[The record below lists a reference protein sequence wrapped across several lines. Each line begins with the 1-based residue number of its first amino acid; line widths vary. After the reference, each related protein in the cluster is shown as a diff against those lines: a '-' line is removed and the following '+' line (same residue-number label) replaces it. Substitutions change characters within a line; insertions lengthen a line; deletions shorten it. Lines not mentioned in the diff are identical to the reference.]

1 MTFSVITNAEFNSYN
16 RVMNFFN
23 YKFSQL
29 LLDSDITDGQ
39 TFLYDLGE
47 YLDESKYPVDKIRL
61 NVFTGYSNRIDLV
74 FFYNNE
80 KVAWVEV
87 TFEKYGLLNIS
98 SFLYYKKDFQ
108 IFHHIIEEYF
118 DIHNQQIYDIWMD
131 KCNIHTHKENAIKV
145 NDCTNYS
152 PNGTSVILKGSLEE
166 VFEQYAKHNDALKY
180 CNGDFWKF
188 DDKKIDTLYR
198 LFKMLYK
205 GNYSLD
211 IALKRGA
218 LID

>member
-16 RVMNFFN
+16 RVLNYFN
-23 YKFSQL
+23 DKFSQL

-80 KVAWVEV
+80 KIAWVEV
-87 TFEKYGLLNIS
+87 TFEPYGLLKIS
-98 SFLYYKKDFQ
+98 NKLYHKKDFQ

-118 DIHNQQIYDIWMD
+118 DVHNQQIYDKWMH
-131 KCNIHTHKENAIKV
+131 KCKIRAHKENAIKV

-166 VFEQYAKHNDALKY
+166 VFEQYATHNDALKY
-180 CNGDFWKF
+180 CNGEFWKF

>member
-80 KVAWVEV
+80 KIAWVEV
-87 TFEKYGLLNIS
+87 TFEPYGLLKIS
-98 SFLYYKKDFQ
+98 NKLYHKKDFQ

>member
-1 MTFSVITNAEFNSYN
+1 MTFSVITNSEFNSYN
-16 RVMNFFN
+16 RVLNYFN

-80 KVAWVEV
+80 KIAWVEV
-87 TFEKYGLLNIS
+87 TFEPYGLLKIS
-98 SFLYYKKDFQ
+98 NKLYHKKDFQ

-180 CNGDFWKF
+180 CNGEFWKF

>member
-16 RVMNFFN
+16 RVLNYFN

-80 KVAWVEV
+80 KIAWVEV
-87 TFEKYGLLNIS
+87 TFEPYGLLKIS
-98 SFLYYKKDFQ
+98 NKLYHKKDFQ

-118 DIHNQQIYDIWMD
+118 DVHNQQIYDIWMD

-180 CNGDFWKF
+180 CNGEFWKF

>member
-16 RVMNFFN
+16 RVLNYFN
-23 YKFSQL
+23 HKFSQL

-80 KVAWVEV
+80 KIAWVEV
-87 TFEKYGLLNIS
+87 TFEPYGLLKIS
-98 SFLYYKKDFQ
+98 NKLYHKKDFQ

-118 DIHNQQIYDIWMD
+118 DVHNQQIYDKWMH
-131 KCNIHTHKENAIKV
+131 KCKIRTHKENAIKV

-166 VFEQYAKHNDALKY
+166 VFEQYATHNDALKY
-180 CNGDFWKF
+180 CNGEFWNF

>member
-16 RVMNFFN
+16 RVLNYFN

-29 LLDSDITDGQ
+29 LLDSGITDGQ

-80 KVAWVEV
+80 KIAWVEV
-87 TFEKYGLLNIS
+87 TFEPYGLLKIS
-98 SFLYYKKDFQ
+98 NKLYHKKDFQ

-118 DIHNQQIYDIWMD
+118 DVHNQQIYDIWVD

-180 CNGDFWKF
+180 CNGEFWKF

-198 LFKMLYK
+198 LFKMRYK

>member
-16 RVMNFFN
+16 RVLNYFN

-80 KVAWVEV
+80 KIAWVEV
-87 TFEKYGLLNIS
+87 TFEPYGLLKIS
-98 SFLYYKKDFQ
+98 NKLYHKKDFQ

-131 KCNIHTHKENAIKV
+131 KCKIHTHKENAIKV

-180 CNGDFWKF
+180 CNGEFWKF
-188 DDKKIDTLYR
+188 DDNNIDTLYR
-198 LFKMLYK
+198 IFKMLYK
-205 GNYSLD
+205 GNYSLH
-211 IALKRGA
+211 IALKRGVI
-218 LID
+218 ID

>member
-1 MTFSVITNAEFNSYN
+1 MTFSVITNSEFNSYN
-16 RVMNFFN
+16 RVMNYFN

-80 KVAWVEV
+80 KIAWVEV
-87 TFEKYGLLNIS
+87 TFEPYGLLKIS
-98 SFLYYKKDFQ
+98 NKLYHKKDFQ

-118 DIHNQQIYDIWMD
+118 DVHNQQIYDIWVD

-166 VFEQYAKHNDALKY
+166 VFEQYATHNDALKY
-180 CNGDFWKF
+180 CNGEFWKF

>member
-80 KVAWVEV
+80 KIAWVEV
-87 TFEKYGLLNIS
+87 TFE
-98 SFLYYKKDFQ
+98 
-108 IFHHIIEEYF
+108 
-118 DIHNQQIYDIWMD
+118 
-131 KCNIHTHKENAIKV
+131 
-145 NDCTNYS
+145 
-152 PNGTSVILKGSLEE
+152 P
-166 VFEQYAKHNDALKY
+166 
-180 CNGDFWKF
+180 
-188 DDKKIDTLYR
+188 
-198 LFKMLYK
+198 
-205 GNYSLD
+205 
-211 IALKRGA
+211 
-218 LID
+218 

>member
-16 RVMNFFN
+16 RVLNYFN

-61 NVFTGYSNRIDLV
+61 NVFTGYNNRIDLV

-80 KVAWVEV
+80 KIAWVEV
-87 TFEKYGLLNIS
+87 TFEPYGLLKIS
-98 SFLYYKKDFQ
+98 NKLYHKKDFQ

-118 DIHNQQIYDIWMD
+118 DVHNQQIYDIWGD
-131 KCNIHTHKENAIKV
+131 KCNIHTHKENSIKV

-180 CNGDFWKF
+180 CNGEFWKF

>member
-61 NVFTGYSNRIDLV
+61 NVFTGYSNRIDLT

-80 KVAWVEV
+80 KIAWVEV
-87 TFEKYGLLNIS
+87 TFEPYGLLKIS
-98 SFLYYKKDFQ
+98 NKLYHKKDFQ

-118 DIHNQQIYDIWMD
+118 DVHNQQIYDIWVD
-131 KCNIHTHKENAIKV
+131 KCNIHIHKENAIKV

-180 CNGDFWKF
+180 CNGEFWKF

>member
-16 RVMNFFN
+16 RVLNYFN
-23 YKFSQL
+23 DKFSQL

-80 KVAWVEV
+80 KIAWVEV
-87 TFEKYGLLNIS
+87 TFEPYGLLKIS
-98 SFLYYKKDFQ
+98 NKLYHKKDFQ

-118 DIHNQQIYDIWMD
+118 DVHNQQIYDKWMH
-131 KCNIHTHKENAIKV
+131 KCKIRTHKENAIKV

-166 VFEQYAKHNDALKY
+166 VFEQYATHNDALKY
-180 CNGDFWKF
+180 CNGEFWKF

-211 IALKRGA
+211 IALKRVA

>member
-1 MTFSVITNAEFNSYN
+1 MTFSVITNSEFNSYN
-16 RVMNFFN
+16 RVLNYFN

-80 KVAWVEV
+80 KIAWVEV
-87 TFEKYGLLNIS
+87 TFEPYGLLKIS
-98 SFLYYKKDFQ
+98 NKLYHKKDFQ

-118 DIHNQQIYDIWMD
+118 DVHNQQIYDIWVD

-180 CNGDFWKF
+180 CNGEFWKF

>member
-16 RVMNFFN
+16 RVLNYFN
-23 YKFSQL
+23 DKFSQL

-80 KVAWVEV
+80 KIAWVEV
-87 TFEKYGLLNIS
+87 TFEPYGLLKIS
-98 SFLYYKKDFQ
+98 NKLYHKKDFQ

-118 DIHNQQIYDIWMD
+118 DVHNQQIYDKWMH
-131 KCNIHTHKENAIKV
+131 KCKIRTHKENAIKV

-152 PNGTSVILKGSLEE
+152 PNGTSVILKGSLED
-166 VFEQYAKHNDALKY
+166 VFEQYATHNDALKY
-180 CNGDFWKF
+180 CNGEFWNF

>member
-16 RVMNFFN
+16 RVLNYFN

-80 KVAWVEV
+80 KIAWVEV
-87 TFEKYGLLNIS
+87 TFEPYGLLKIS
-98 SFLYYKKDFQ
+98 NKLYHKKDFQ

-118 DIHNQQIYDIWMD
+118 DVHNQQIYDIWMD
-131 KCNIHTHKENAIKV
+131 KCKMQLRSMTARIIHPMAQV
-145 NDCTNYS
+145 
-152 PNGTSVILKGSLEE
+152 
-166 VFEQYAKHNDALKY
+166 
-180 CNGDFWKF
+180 
-188 DDKKIDTLYR
+188 LY
-198 LFKMLYK
+198 
-205 GNYSLD
+205 
-211 IALKRGA
+211 
-218 LID
+218 

>member
-16 RVMNFFN
+16 RVMNYFN

-61 NVFTGYSNRIDLV
+61 NVFTGYSNRIDLT

-80 KVAWVEV
+80 KIAWVEV
-87 TFEKYGLLNIS
+87 TFEPYGLLKIS
-98 SFLYYKKDFQ
+98 NKLYHKKDFQ

-118 DIHNQQIYDIWMD
+118 DVHNQQIYDIWVD
-131 KCNIHTHKENAIKV
+131 KCNIHIHKENAIKV

-180 CNGDFWKF
+180 CNGEFWKF

>member
-80 KVAWVEV
+80 KIAWVEV
-87 TFEKYGLLNIS
+87 TFEPYGLLKIS
-98 SFLYYKKDFQ
+98 NKLYHKKDFQ
-108 IFHHIIEEYF
+108 IFHHIMEEYF

>member
-16 RVMNFFN
+16 RVLNYFN

-61 NVFTGYSNRIDLV
+61 NVFTGYNNRIGLT

-80 KVAWVEV
+80 KIAWVEV
-87 TFEKYGLLNIS
+87 TFEQGGLLKIS
-98 SFLYYKKDFQ
+98 NYLYDKKDFQ

-118 DIHNQQIYDIWMD
+118 DVHNQQIYDIWVD

-180 CNGDFWKF
+180 CNGEFWKF

>member
-16 RVMNFFN
+16 RVLNYFN

-80 KVAWVEV
+80 KIAWVEV
-87 TFEKYGLLNIS
+87 TFEPYGLLKIS
-98 SFLYYKKDFQ
+98 NKLYHKKDFQ

>member
-80 KVAWVEV
+80 KIAWVEV
-87 TFEKYGLLNIS
+87 TFEPYGLLKIS
-98 SFLYYKKDFQ
+98 NKLYHKKDFQ

-118 DIHNQQIYDIWMD
+118 DVHNQQIYDIWMD

-180 CNGDFWKF
+180 CNGEFWKF

>member
-16 RVMNFFN
+16 RVLNYFN

-61 NVFTGYSNRIDLV
+61 NVFTGYNNRIDLV

-80 KVAWVEV
+80 KIAWVEV
-87 TFEKYGLLNIS
+87 TFEPYGLLKIS
-98 SFLYYKKDFQ
+98 NKLYHKKDFQ

-118 DIHNQQIYDIWMD
+118 DVHNQQIYDKWMH
-131 KCNIHTHKENAIKV
+131 KCKIRTHKENAIKV
-145 NDCTNYS
+145 NDCTNYA

-166 VFEQYAKHNDALKY
+166 VFEQYATHNDALKY
-180 CNGDFWKF
+180 CNGEFWKF

>member
-16 RVMNFFN
+16 RVLNYFN

-80 KVAWVEV
+80 KIAWVEV
-87 TFEKYGLLNIS
+87 TFEPYGLLKIS
-98 SFLYYKKDFQ
+98 NKLYHKKDFQ

-118 DIHNQQIYDIWMD
+118 DVHNQQIYDIWVD

-180 CNGDFWKF
+180 CNGEFWKF

>member
-16 RVMNFFN
+16 RVLNYFN
-23 YKFSQL
+23 DKFSQL

-80 KVAWVEV
+80 KIAWVEV
-87 TFEKYGLLNIS
+87 TFEPYGLLKIS
-98 SFLYYKKDFQ
+98 NKLYHKKDFQ

-118 DIHNQQIYDIWMD
+118 DVHNQQIYDKWMH
-131 KCNIHTHKENAIKV
+131 KCKIRTHKENAIKV

-166 VFEQYAKHNDALKY
+166 VFEQYATHNDALKY
-180 CNGDFWKF
+180 CNGEFWKF

>member
-1 MTFSVITNAEFNSYN
+1 MTFSVITNSEFNSYN
-16 RVMNFFN
+16 RVMNYFN

-61 NVFTGYSNRIDLV
+61 NVFTGYSNRIDLT

-80 KVAWVEV
+80 KIAWVEV
-87 TFEKYGLLNIS
+87 TFEPYGLLKIS
-98 SFLYYKKDFQ
+98 NKLYHKKDFQ

-118 DIHNQQIYDIWMD
+118 DVHNQQIYDIWMD
-131 KCNIHTHKENAIKV
+131 KCKIHAHKENAIKV

>member
-16 RVMNFFN
+16 RVLNYFN

-80 KVAWVEV
+80 KIAWVEV
-87 TFEKYGLLNIS
+87 TFEPYGLLKIS
-98 SFLYYKKDFQ
+98 NKLYHKKDFQ

-118 DIHNQQIYDIWMD
+118 DVHNQQIYDIWVD

-180 CNGDFWKF
+180 CNGEFWKF

-198 LFKMLYK
+198 LFKMRYK

>member
-16 RVMNFFN
+16 RVLNYFN

-80 KVAWVEV
+80 KIAWVEV
-87 TFEKYGLLNIS
+87 TFEPYGLLKIS
-98 SFLYYKKDFQ
+98 NKLYHKKDFQ

-180 CNGDFWKF
+180 CNGEFWKF